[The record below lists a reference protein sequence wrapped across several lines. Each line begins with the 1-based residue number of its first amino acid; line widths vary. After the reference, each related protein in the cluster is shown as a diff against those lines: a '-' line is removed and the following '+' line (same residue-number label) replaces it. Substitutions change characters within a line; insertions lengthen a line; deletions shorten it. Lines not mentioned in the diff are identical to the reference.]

1 MTMTLDDTVITET
14 DTISEQR
21 TRFLADQLDAAANH
35 IELLTESLAD
45 VQLAREDAGWKR
57 IGLDAEMQFTREGL
71 RTSAQLCR
79 ALAITNPLL
88 KRGISLRTAY
98 IWGSGVQI
106 SARATGQNS
115 KNEAEQDVDAVVQD
129 FLEDTET
136 VRVLIGASARIK
148 NERTL
153 ATDGNLHCAL
163 WTSRATGR
171 VRPRL
176 IPFDEITRVI
186 TNPEDSTD
194 RWFFLRTYTVQVTE
208 PGTLPDT
215 TRLRTETRRVLY
227 PSIDYRPAARTDTY
241 GGLPIEWDAPIAEM
255 NVNGLDTWD
264 FGIGDAFSV
273 LPWARAYADQL
284 TDFARLVKAL
294 SRFAFRTT
302 NPTGRVAKKAAEAQ
316 RTAQAGL
323 PIPGPNG
330 SNAGATANLGPGQT
344 LEAIPKTGATID
356 SGSGR
361 PLAAM
366 VAAGLDAPVTMLLA
380 DPGVTGARATAETL
394 DQPTELMAT
403 MRRDEWSDY
412 LRRILGYVIDMSAKA
427 PGGQLRR
434 GLVVRDR
441 ATGRER
447 VDLAGDTDRTIEI
460 VWPDLSKLSLKD
472 LVDAIATA
480 DGTAKLPGVEIVKML
495 LNAFGV
501 NDIDEILEKVTDEN
515 GDWIDPR
522 MNAGM
527 AEIDRFNNGTRGGTP
542 RPTVEPDP
550 VNDDTE
556 Q

>member
-1 MTMTLDDTVITET
+1 
-14 DTISEQR
+14 
-21 TRFLADQLDAAANH
+21 
-35 IELLTESLAD
+35 
-45 VQLAREDAGWKR
+45 
-57 IGLDAEMQFTREGL
+57 MQFSREGL
-71 RTSAQLCR
+71 RSSAQLCR
-79 ALAITNPLL
+79 ALAISNPLL

-106 SARATGQNS
+106 SARANGENR
-115 KNEAEQDVDAVVQD
+115 NNPAEQDVDAVIQD
-129 FLEDTET
+129 FLEDTESI
-136 VRVLIGASARIK
+136 RVLIGASARIR

-163 WTSRATGR
+163 WTSRATGK

-176 IPFDEITRVI
+176 IPFDEISKVI
-186 TNPEDSTD
+186 TNPEDATD
-194 RWFFLRTYTVQVTE
+194 RWFFLRVYTVQVTE

-215 TRLRTETRRVLY
+215 TRLRTETRRILY
-227 PSIDYRPAARTDTY
+227 PSIDYRPATRPDTY

-294 SRFAFRTT
+294 SRFAFRTS
-302 NPTGRVAKKAAEAQ
+302 NPTGRTAQ
-316 RTAQAGL
+316 RAASAQRDAQLAAGV
-323 PIPGPNG
+323 PGPNG
-330 SNAGATANLGPGQT
+330 STAGATAHLGPGQT
-344 LEAIPKTGATID
+344 LEAIPKSGATID

-366 VAAGLDAPVTMLLA
+366 VAAGLDVPVTMLLA

-394 DQPTELMAT
+394 DQPTELMAS

-412 LRRILGYVIDMSAKA
+412 LRRIFGYVIDMAAKA
-427 PGGQLRR
+427 PGGKLRR
-434 GLVVRDR
+434 GIVVRDR

-447 VDLAGDTDRTIEI
+447 VELAGDTDRTIEI

-472 LVDAIATA
+472 LVAAIVEA
-480 DGTAKLPGVEIVKML
+480 DGTELLPPLEIVKML

-501 NDIDEILEKVTDEN
+501 RDIDEILDKVTDDDGN
-515 GDWIDPR
+515 FLDPR
-522 MNAGM
+522 MNAGQ
-527 AEIDRFNNGTRGGTP
+527 AELDRFARGQTGGNP
-542 RPTVEPDP
+542 RPPATPP
-550 VNDDTE
+550 APADDDVTE
-556 Q
+556 E